1 MFEIVV
7 AIFFVRDHPALGV
20 SRNNSVSN
28 YVSRKANRK
37 IWKRYLN
44 VLHVV
49 AALGI
54 AIIASYYTG
63 IILAAPGS
71 KSIYRVLGLFVGFTV
86 SWGIFFHMLAMY
98 WGKALTA
105 RIGNWWVKGIDYA
118 YLTLSFAGLMRI
130 VLQSMEKNMPLEEG
144 LKTITVLAVLI
155 IAVGVALRMT
165 KTSIEIFKWD
175 TP

>member
-1 MFEIVV
+1 LGV
-7 AIFFVRDHPALGV
+7 AIA
-20 SRNNSVSN
+20 
-28 YVSRKANRK
+28 
-37 IWKRYLN
+37 
-44 VLHVV
+44 
-49 AALGI
+49 
-54 AIIASYYTG
+54 ASYYTG

-71 KSIYRVLGLFVGFTV
+71 ESIYEVLGVFVGFTV
-86 SWGIFFHMLAMY
+86 SWGIFFHMVAMY

-105 RIGNWWVKGIDYA
+105 RIGDWWVKGIDYA

-130 VLQSMEKNMPLEEG
+130 VLQSMEKNIPFEEG

-175 TP
+175 KAVP